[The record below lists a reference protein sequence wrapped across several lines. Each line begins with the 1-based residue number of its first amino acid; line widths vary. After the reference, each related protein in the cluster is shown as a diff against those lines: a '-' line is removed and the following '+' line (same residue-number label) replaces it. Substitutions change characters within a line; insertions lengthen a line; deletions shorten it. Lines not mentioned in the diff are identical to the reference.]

1 MKLIRGKRLK
11 KKMSYKIRVFGSIV
25 EVIIGFFFLRSLSF
39 SWYFLICLR
48 WNWFVENGISSGNG
62 KEIISRIGNIY
73 ILILFDNLFIEF
85 YILLFMRKKLY
96 FLKSSII

>member
-1 MKLIRGKRLK
+1 M
-11 KKMSYKIRVFGSIV
+11 
-25 EVIIGFFFLRSLSF
+25 
-39 SWYFLICLR
+39 
-48 WNWFVENGISSGNG
+48 ENGISSGNG